1 MDLAT
6 ASAAATHT
14 QALVTNVDYVVIGMI
29 LVSMAL
35 GFWTGF
41 VWQFVR
47 IAGLV
52 ASVWVSWLYYP
63 TVAQFLPPSV
73 PESMR
78 HVLGAAAVFVA
89 VLMLCYL
96 VAFLFH
102 DVIDA
107 LKPEMPDRLLG
118 AMFGLIKG
126 VVVVGFIA
134 FMMMR
139 FLPAGNGIRQQV
151 AESKGA
157 VAAAGC
163 VRAILSVL
171 PDHLSS
177 DMHAG
182 QARKDGP
189 PGGQNGAM

>member
-1 MDLAT
+1 MDIAT
-6 ASAAATHT
+6 ATAAAAHT
-14 QALVTNVDYVVIGMI
+14 QAVVTTVDYLVIGAI

-63 TVAQFLPPSV
+63 TVAQILPSSLPAV
-73 PESMR
+73 LR
-78 HVLGAAAVFVA
+78 HVLGAAAVFVG
-89 VLMLCYL
+89 VLILCYL

-118 AMFGLIKG
+118 AVFGLIKG
-126 VVVVGFIA
+126 VMVVGFIA

-139 FLPAGNGIRQQV
+139 FLPAGNEIRQRI
-151 AESKGA
+151 ADSRGA
-157 VAAAGC
+157 VAAASC
-163 VRAILSVL
+163 VRAVLSVM
-171 PDHLSS
+171 PDHLSK
-177 DMHAG
+177 DADAG
-182 QARKDGP
+182 QAT
-189 PGGQNGAM
+189 

>member
-6 ASAAATHT
+6 ATAAAAHT
-14 QALVTNVDYVVIGMI
+14 QAVVTNVDYVVIGMI

-52 ASVWVSWLYYP
+52 ASVWISWLYYP
-63 TVAQFLPPSV
+63 TVAQFLPASIPLSL
-73 PESMR
+73 R

-126 VVVVGFIA
+126 VMLVGFIA

-139 FLPAGNGIRQQV
+139 FLPTGNDIRRRV
-151 AESKGA
+151 ADSRGA
-157 VAAAGC
+157 VAAASC
-163 VRAILSVL
+163 ARAVLSVL
-171 PDHLSS
+171 PVHLSS
-177 DMHAG
+177 GTQGD
-182 QARKDGP
+182 QARQGEAGP
-189 PGGQNGAM
+189 PRG